1 MGKHM
6 ENLVYYKAVSQHSSF
21 LLHVCKFI
29 FFHQF
34 IQLLKDRTQNA
45 VLTTDQHIT

>member
-21 LLHVCKFI
+21 LLRVCKFI
-29 FFHQF
+29 FLHQF